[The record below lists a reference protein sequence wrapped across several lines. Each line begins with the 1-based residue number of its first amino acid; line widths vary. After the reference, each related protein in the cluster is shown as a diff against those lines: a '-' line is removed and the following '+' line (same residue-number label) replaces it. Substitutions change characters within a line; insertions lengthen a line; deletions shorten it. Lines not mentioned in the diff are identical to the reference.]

1 MDEQTTPVG
10 PRKLDLLWTPEQ
22 VAKYFSVT
30 TGSVW
35 RWLKRG
41 EMFDPTKIVRLGR
54 RIRIPRSE
62 VERVAGQ
69 REERIITTTT
79 HPNSRNF

>member
-1 MDEQTTPVG
+1 MTEQAAPTG

-22 VAKYFSVT
+22 VAKYFSIT

-35 RWLKRG
+35 RWIKNG
-41 EMFDPTKIVRLGR
+41 EMFDPTKIVRIGR

-62 VERVAGQ
+62 VERLAGQ
-69 REERIITTTT
+69 KAEQILDNTN
-79 HPNSRNF
+79 PL